1 VATTW
6 LSYNGQPDFGL
17 DNAAFL
23 AKAGQM
29 TAPSTTQIE
38 EPSDRSDRKE
48 PVGAPLSERSET
60 SGYGKTINGAQRD
73 SSSTNHSN
81 GLAWQVFAGAEAAL
95 LWSASSPTEAAAF
108 EYIYRAPTNA
118 VNPNRARFQQPGLST
133 PSDARQPQGIQ
144 APQPAAGPG
153 TEREASAHQSAP
165 ASSGSG
171 GAMATQAADSQ
182 DISLESEDATA
193 SEKDA
198 QHRRHTLPAGSGSQ
212 GQSLEKPGS
221 EASASSREKS
231 SAKNRSAFDGVE
243 SPNIRPQQTRS
254 ESSDTESEDNG
265 DNGDNVEEEILPDT
279 LNSDSVTD
287 LDATLFPSIETVV
300 YSGTADATLTG
311 NAADNTIAGNTGND
325 TINGGAGDD
334 LLVGGAGNDVFV
346 FGEQDGIDQIFD
358 FASGDKLQFE
368 GLENLN
374 QLRLI
379 EDETG
384 MRVYFAETEV
394 ELVGTF
400 GLQLSADWITSS
412 R

>member
-1 VATTW
+1 
-6 LSYNGQPDFGL
+6 LPYNGQPDFGL

-48 PVGAPLSERSET
+48 PEGKVLSERSET

-73 SSSTNHSN
+73 SSSMNHSN

-108 EYIYRAPTNA
+108 ESIYRAPTNA

-193 SEKDA
+193 SAKDA

-212 GQSLEKPGS
+212 DQSLEKPGS
-221 EASASSREKS
+221 EAGASSREKS

-243 SPNIRPQQTRS
+243 SPTVRPQLGKTG
-254 ESSDTESEDNG
+254 SDADQPSDG
-265 DNGDNVEEEILPDT
+265 AEEEVLPDT
-279 LNSDSVTD
+279 LNSDTATE
-287 LDATLFPSIETVV
+287 LDARLYPNIETVV

-334 LLVGGAGNDVFV
+334 LLVGGAGNDVFI

-358 FASGDKLQFE
+358 FTPGDKLQFD

-374 QLRLI
+374 QLRLV

-384 MRVYFAETEV
+384 IRVYFAETEV
-394 ELVGTF
+394 ELVGTY

>member
-1 VATTW
+1 MATTW
-6 LSYNGQPDFGL
+6 LSYNSQPNFGL

-48 PVGAPLSERSET
+48 PAGKALSERSET

-73 SSSTNHSN
+73 SSSTNPSN

-144 APQPAAGPG
+144 APQSAAGPG
-153 TEREASAHQSAP
+153 NEREASAHQSAP

-193 SEKDA
+193 SGTDA
-198 QHRRHTLPAGSGSQ
+198 QNRRHTLPSGSGSQ
-212 GQSLEKPGS
+212 DQSLEKPGS

-231 SAKNRSAFDGVE
+231 PAKNRSAFDGVE
-243 SPNIRPQQTRS
+243 SPTVRPQLSKTD
-254 ESSDTESEDNG
+254 SDADQPSDG
-265 DNGDNVEEEILPDT
+265 AEEEVLPDT
-279 LNSDSVTD
+279 LNSDTLNSDTATE
-287 LDATLFPSIETVV
+287 LDARLYPNIETVV

-358 FASGDKLQFE
+358 FTPGDKLQFE

-374 QLRLI
+374 QLRLV

-394 ELVGTF
+394 ELVGTY

>member
-1 VATTW
+1 MATAW
-6 LSYNGQPDFGL
+6 LPYNGQPDFGL

-38 EPSDRSDRKE
+38 EPSDRSGRKE
-48 PVGAPLSERSET
+48 PDGKALSEQSET

-73 SSSTNHSN
+73 SSATNSGH
-81 GLAWQVFAGAEAAL
+81 GLVWQMFAGAEATL
-95 LWSASSPTEAAAF
+95 LSSASAPTESATF
-108 EYIYRAPTNA
+108 SDIYRAPEQKLGA
-118 VNPNRARFQQPGLST
+118 NRALQKSLN
-133 PSDARQPQGIQ
+133 PSAPPAARQPSGVQTQ
-144 APQPAAGPG
+144 DAKALAPDSAAPPATDAGTGANSNVGAQHTGAQDTGLILEEPDTAGKDAPHRSGMVGPG
-153 TEREASAHQSAP
+153 SR
-165 ASSGSG
+165 
-171 GAMATQAADSQ
+171 SQ
-182 DISLESEDATA
+182 DSSSD
-193 SEKDA
+193 
-198 QHRRHTLPAGSGSQ
+198 
-212 GQSLEKPGS
+212 KPGGV
-221 EASASSREKS
+221 ATSSSSEKS

-243 SPNIRPQQTRS
+243 SPTIRPQLS
-254 ESSDTESEDNG
+254 KSSSDADQPSD
-265 DNGDNVEEEILPDT
+265 DAEEEVLPDT
-279 LNSDSVTD
+279 LNSETATE
-287 LDATLFPSIETVV
+287 LDARLFPSIETVV

>member
-1 VATTW
+1 
-6 LSYNGQPDFGL
+6 
-17 DNAAFL
+17 
-23 AKAGQM
+23 
-29 TAPSTTQIE
+29 
-38 EPSDRSDRKE
+38 
-48 PVGAPLSERSET
+48 
-60 SGYGKTINGAQRD
+60 
-73 SSSTNHSN
+73 
-81 GLAWQVFAGAEAAL
+81 
-95 LWSASSPTEAAAF
+95 
-108 EYIYRAPTNA
+108 
-118 VNPNRARFQQPGLST
+118 
-133 PSDARQPQGIQ
+133 
-144 APQPAAGPG
+144 
-153 TEREASAHQSAP
+153 
-165 ASSGSG
+165 
-171 GAMATQAADSQ
+171 MATQAADSQ

-193 SEKDA
+193 SGKDA

-212 GQSLEKPGS
+212 DQSLEKPGS
-221 EASASSREKS
+221 EAGASSREKS

-243 SPNIRPQQTRS
+243 SPTVRPQLSKTG
-254 ESSDTESEDNG
+254 SDADQPSDG
-265 DNGDNVEEEILPDT
+265 AEEEVLPDT
-279 LNSDSVTD
+279 LNSDTATE
-287 LDATLFPSIETVV
+287 LDARLYPNIETVV

>member
-1 VATTW
+1 MATAW
-6 LSYNGQPDFGL
+6 LPYNGRADFGL
-17 DNAAFL
+17 ENAAFL

-29 TAPSTTQIE
+29 TAPSTTQVE

-48 PVGAPLSERSET
+48 PDGKPLSEQSET

-73 SSSTNHSN
+73 SLSTNPGN
-81 GLAWQVFAGAEAAL
+81 GLAWQVFAGAEEAL
-95 LWSASSPTEAAAF
+95 LWSASSPTETAAF

-153 TEREASAHQSAP
+153 TEREASAPQSAP
-165 ASSGSG
+165 AISGSG

-182 DISLESEDATA
+182 DISLEAEDATA

-198 QHRRHTLPAGSGSQ
+198 QHRRHTLPSGSGSQ
-212 GQSLEKPGS
+212 DQSLEKPGS
-221 EASASSREKS
+221 EASTSSREKS

-243 SPNIRPQQTRS
+243 SPTVRPQLSKTD
-254 ESSDTESEDNG
+254 SDTDQPSDG
-265 DNGDNVEEEILPDT
+265 AEEEVLPDT
-279 LNSDSVTD
+279 LNSETATE
-287 LDATLFPSIETVV
+287 LDARLFPSIETVV

-334 LLVGGAGNDVFV
+334 LLVGGAGNDVFI

-368 GLENLN
+368 GLENFN
-374 QLRLI
+374 QLRLV